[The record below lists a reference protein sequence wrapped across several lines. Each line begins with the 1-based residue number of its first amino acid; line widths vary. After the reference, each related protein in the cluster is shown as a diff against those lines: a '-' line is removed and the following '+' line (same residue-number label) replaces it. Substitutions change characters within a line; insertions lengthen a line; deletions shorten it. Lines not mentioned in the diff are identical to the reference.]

1 MMGDESDF
9 VLDEVRSLVA
19 EESRLRRELGI
30 SAGPTFYEL
39 CAMTGDQL
47 WLEVTKL
54 RMELG
59 RPADDGPGCES

>member
-1 MMGDESDF
+1 MMGDEREF

-19 EESRLRRELGI
+19 EESRLRRDLGI
-30 SAGPTFYEL
+30 SPGPTFYEL

-47 WLEVTKL
+47 RLEVTKL

-59 RPADDGPGCES
+59 RPADDGPGREP